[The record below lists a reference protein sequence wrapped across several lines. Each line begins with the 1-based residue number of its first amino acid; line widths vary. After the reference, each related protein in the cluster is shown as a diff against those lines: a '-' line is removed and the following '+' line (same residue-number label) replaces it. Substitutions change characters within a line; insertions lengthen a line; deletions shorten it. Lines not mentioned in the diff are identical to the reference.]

1 MSIFSLSDSELSL
14 SDSEIS
20 KELIEDQAC
29 RESIRLLLGNIEEK
43 QAGIKNSKFQIKDLD
58 KEIKDANE
66 TIKNLENL
74 IKAKSE
80 DYGASQMQ
88 ENILKSKLKDLDA
101 EIDELF
107 IFSDKELYTNRMHKM
122 KKELMETSGLCGV
135 YKKKIDNLKEQ
146 FKEKD
151 ILVNIK
157 DKEFKAIHEELMCLK
172 SAKNRKNSIENERFL
187 GPTNRVSLSFT
198 NENNLSS
205 NIFDEIKQKLKENI
219 LSPEVKK
226 FEDLLKHSLKEIE

>member
-1 MSIFSLSDSELSL
+1 VSIFSLSDSELSL

-135 YKKKIDNLKEQ
+135 YKKK
-146 FKEKD
+146 
-151 ILVNIK
+151 
-157 DKEFKAIHEELMCLK
+157 
-172 SAKNRKNSIENERFL
+172 
-187 GPTNRVSLSFT
+187 
-198 NENNLSS
+198 
-205 NIFDEIKQKLKENI
+205 
-219 LSPEVKK
+219 
-226 FEDLLKHSLKEIE
+226 